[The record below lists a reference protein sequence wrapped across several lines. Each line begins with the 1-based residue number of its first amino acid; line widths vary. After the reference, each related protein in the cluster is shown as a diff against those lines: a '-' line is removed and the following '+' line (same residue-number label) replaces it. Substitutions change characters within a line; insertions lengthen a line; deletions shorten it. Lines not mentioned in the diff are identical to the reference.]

1 MAPLRFSANLSWL
14 FPELPGLLPRLRAA
28 GSSGFEAAEVAWPY
42 AEPPEA
48 LARAA
53 REAGLRLVLINTP
66 PGDHEKG
73 EMGLG
78 AVPGR
83 QEAFREGLEQAVR
96 IHLMAGRV
104 PQGADPAAV
113 KAEMETVFLE
123 NLRHAAGV
131 LAQEDLVGLLEPINT
146 RITDPQYFLD
156 TPQQAAAILQKVG
169 RPNLQLQMNPLP
181 QDIFHWQ
188 IMDGNLTGNIRE
200 FLPIVGHVQVAQ
212 VPGRGEPSS
221 PGELNFPYL
230 FQLLEDEGYKGFV
243 GCEYRPQGDTVEG
256 LSWLRS
262 YWDRRGHPGA
272 GQ

>member
-1 MAPLRFSANLSWL
+1 MMAPLRFSANLSWL
-14 FPELPGLLPRLRAA
+14 FPELPGLLARLRAA

-42 AEPPEA
+42 SEPPEA

-66 PGDHEKG
+66 PGDQEKG

-83 QEAFREGLEQAVR
+83 QAAFREGLEQAVR

-104 PQGADPAAV
+104 PQGADPAAI

-169 RPNLQLQMNPLP
+169 RPNLQLQM
-181 QDIFHWQ
+181 DIFHWQ

-262 YWDRRGHPGA
+262 YWDRRGHPEA